1 MWILNLN
8 FASFYIYMISMN
20 VKLRLLLVL
29 FVCTLLSSCFKDE
42 PLNEE
47 CDIEEAFIT
56 ADVLED
62 MFFNT
67 TDAHIKVP
75 SDKTE
80 IVFNVRKQ
88 TDLTA
93 LAPEFVVTSG
103 ATIVPASG
111 SVHDFSNGPVEYTVT
126 SQDGAWQR
134 KYLVSFRYVTR
145 TVTDVMNFDFER
157 YALDG
162 TGKYY
167 VWNDLTED
175 GADANNWATGNP
187 GFRLSMGS
195 AKPEDY
201 PSAPV
206 ADGYDGACVKLETRS
221 TGLFGAAVNM
231 RLAAGNLFIGTFD
244 VQSALKDAMKA
255 TRFGLPFDRKPL
267 RFSGYYKYKAGEKFQ
282 NKAGN
287 IIEGEVDEG
296 HIYSVLYRNHDAQGN
311 AVVLQGDNVLTSP
324 QIVAIADAGKISDI
338 SEWTGFDVEYVY
350 YEDVDEELLKNQGYN
365 MAVVFSS
372 SKRGALFEGA
382 IGSTLYIDKVR
393 VECEKIEE

>member
-1 MWILNLN
+1 
-8 FASFYIYMISMN
+8 MN

-29 FVCTLLSSCFKDE
+29 FVCTSLSSCFKDE

-187 GFRLSMGS
+187 GFRLSMDS

-201 PSAPV
+201 PTAPV
-206 ADGYDGACVKLETRS
+206 TDGYDGACVKLETKS
-221 TGLFGAAVNM
+221 TGFFGAAVNM

-282 NKAGN
+282 DKAGN

-296 HIYSVLYRNHDAQGN
+296 QSYSVL
-311 AVVLQGDNVLTSP
+311 
-324 QIVAIADAGKISDI
+324 
-338 SEWTGFDVEYVY
+338 
-350 YEDVDEELLKNQGYN
+350 
-365 MAVVFSS
+365 
-372 SKRGALFEGA
+372 
-382 IGSTLYIDKVR
+382 
-393 VECEKIEE
+393 